1 MPSTASCHRT
11 AKMSM
16 KSRRLIPARP
26 SLKRRDRNG
35 SNWDFGC
42 LRSGSERRSRDAIEV
57 RSGSCLCENSSGR
70 VTRRNISEQLH
81 PRESNHTAHAR
92 FDALRENCV
101 FYILRM
107 YEFLHNQGQTRRSKQ
122 HHYSISSSA
131 RTTRHVEAECLGGF
145 EIDCE
150 GVTARRRVAGQ
161 FECAPYEN
169 RADARGGSD
178 DENSHCS
185 NGCRDLGKCDIR
197 RANHGGCALRR
208 LRGRRQRTAGRCA
221 PRLCVLSGL
230 WGTPARAQL
239 QLVPHA
245 GL

>member
-1 MPSTASCHRT
+1 
-11 AKMSM
+11 MSLPERWRWCDRPWLCDAR
-16 KSRRLIPARP
+16 KEQNALHTLIHQRRLTPSCGGLAPTAERTMDPARIFTE
-26 SLKRRDRNG
+26 SLTPRPE
-35 SNWDFGC
+35 
-42 LRSGSERRSRDAIEV
+42 L
-57 RSGSCLCENSSGR
+57 EN
-70 VTRRNISEQLH
+70 
-81 PRESNHTAHAR
+81 
-92 FDALRENCV
+92 
-101 FYILRM
+101 
-107 YEFLHNQGQTRRSKQ
+107 NQGQTRRSKQ